1 MLHFILAK
9 PPLRCA
15 GMGDNGMTTATRY
28 IVGALIVCLSAA
40 VAASTVACR
49 VVSGSM
55 LPSIRPGDHI
65 VAVRTWLP
73 IVSISRG
80 SVIIFRSPTENGFA
94 IKRVIGMPGDQCSNG
109 VCGSKL
115 SSIASLTTSRLA
127 DGYIYVTGDNSKM
140 SIDSRNWGP
149 ISTQDVVGK
158 VVAVLPTQSPSRH

>member
-1 MLHFILAK
+1 
-9 PPLRCA
+9 
-15 GMGDNGMTTATRY
+15 MTIATRY
-28 IVGALIVCLSAA
+28 LVGALAVCLSAA

-55 LPSIRPGDHI
+55 LPSIRPGDHVI
-65 VAVRTWLP
+65 AVRMWLP

-80 SVIIFRSPTENGFA
+80 SVIVFRAPTENGFA

-109 VCGSKL
+109 ACGSKL
-115 SSIASLTTSRLA
+115 SSTRSLSTSRLA

-149 ISTQDVVGK
+149 INTQDVVGR
-158 VVAVLPTQSPSRH
+158 VVAVLPTRFGQARSGH